1 MHVYSIFVTNTA
13 FGTSFRANKYEML
26 NVLWQV
32 ASY

>member
-1 MHVYSIFVTNTA
+1 MHVYSIFVTNIA